1 MVLDHRGFKSLPLRN
16 IIMNEYRQLTR
27 SDFIHNISIDT
38 RWGDMDALRHL
49 NHAKYLTYMEN
60 ARVDFYASLGFGELR
75 HDQNPSMILGGMTID
90 YITQVAHPA
99 SLIVCHRIN
108 KVGKKSFDYLGA
120 IFAQHNEHPVCTGLF
135 SMISFDY
142 NQQKTVE
149 VPQVIRDN
157 LYQQ

>member
-27 SDFIHNISIDT
+27 SDFIHNIS
-38 RWGDMDALRHL
+38 MDALMHL

-60 ARVDFYASLGFGELR
+60 ARVDFYSFLGFGELR

-99 SLIVCHRIN
+99 SLIICHRIN
-108 KVGKKSFDYLGA
+108 KVGKKSFDFLGA
-120 IFAQHNEHPVCTGLF
+120 IFDQHNKHPVCTGLF
-135 SMISFDY
+135 SMISYDY
-142 NQQKTVE
+142 NQQKTLE